1 MKQLLL
7 VRHAKSSW
15 ANQNQDDFDRPLND
29 RGHRDAPMMAERLQE
44 KKVSINH
51 IISSTALRAI
61 TTAKY
66 FAKSY
71 GIPES
76 AIVQH
81 NYLYHAPMERYHK
94 AIIQIPD
101 TVETAAIFAHN
112 PGITDFV
119 NSLTNTRI
127 DDMPTCAIFA
137 ITIDTT
143 SWTNWATAEK
153 TLWFV
158 DWPKQA

>member
-15 ANQNQDDFDRPLND
+15 ANQDQDDFDRPLND
-29 RGHRDAPMMAERLQE
+29 RGHRDAVMMAERLLD
-44 KKVSINH
+44 KKVMINQ

-66 FAKSY
+66 FAKSH
-71 GIPES
+71 GISEA

-81 NYLYHAPMERYHK
+81 DFLYHAPKERYHK
-94 AIIQIPD
+94 AIVQIPD
-101 TVETAAIFAHN
+101 VIETAAIFAHN

-143 SWTNWATAEK
+143 NWANWASANK
-153 TLWFV
+153 TVWFV